1 MASPP
6 TASPKTR
13 SRSASSRASTT
24 RSASSSAAPTVY
36 ATRNICGSRC
46 SHACFQRSE
55 VAKNTHTTSRRPQLL
70 HSMPLI
76 VGNSRCE
83 RRFTGHSN
91 MSEGNK
97 QCMLFVRRDDMAKDA
112 TFVTGIRQV
121 RDGAMR
127 VIGVSNIFGLKLF
140 DHLWC
145 QFNLEWH
152 GCL

>member
-55 VAKNTHTTSRRPQLL
+55 VAKNTHTTSRRPKSFNDQF
-70 HSMPLI
+70 
-76 VGNSRCE
+76 GNVAWMDNDRGRKLVTEEIPAKGSADKADQNAKKN
-83 RRFTGHSN
+83 SD
-91 MSEGNK
+91 K
-97 QCMLFVRRDDMAKDA
+97 QKARIEHDKAL
-112 TFVTGIRQV
+112 T
-121 RDGAMR
+121 R
-127 VIGVSNIFGLKLF
+127 VMTAVL
-140 DHLWC
+140 
-145 QFNLEWH
+145 
-152 GCL
+152 